1 MKKLYLLIFLISFV
15 SLNAQTTVP
24 YTQQVANYDSFYFDN
39 GGNFDNGIDQ
49 FGMWANGA
57 DPKESV
63 AWRSFTEDGTTTG
76 TASTMAV
83 GDSFT
88 ITVSAAQAAY
98 GVIGLAL
105 LSSPTAKVSWADRIN
120 NYAVQVNLNGNGGAS
135 DPWEVVSTGGTVD
148 ASSISGSQTRADFKF
163 TFTLDTAT
171 SMTVSIND
179 GAWTANVTLNNQN
192 ITGYSVYIKDDW
204 SEIANENIYWKPLSE
219 YTYAI
224 PLNIEEFD
232 SNFDVTPYPN
242 PVSDSFT
249 INSNL
254 KALNIYDITG
264 KLVSKFRGSFKM
276 GESYNIS
283 NLKKGIYL
291 IELENE
297 VGQKSSSKLIKL

>member
-1 MKKLYLLIFLISFV
+1 MKKLYLLIFLIS
-15 SLNAQTTVP
+15 SIGLNAQTTVP
-24 YTQQVANYDSFYFDN
+24 YAQRVANYDSFYSDNGGIFDN
-39 GGNFDNGIDQ
+39 GTDEI
-49 FGMWANGA
+49 GMWANGA

-63 AWRSFTEDGTTTG
+63 AWRSFTEDGTTPG
-76 TASTMAV
+76 TPSTMAV

-88 ITVSAAQAAY
+88 ITVSAAQAAF
-98 GVIGLAL
+98 GVIGLSL

-135 DPWEVVSTGGTVD
+135 DPWEVVSTGGTVN
-148 ASSISGSQTRADFKF
+148 ASSISGSETRADFKF

-171 SMTVSIND
+171 TMTVSIND
-179 GAWTANVTLNNQN
+179 GVETFNVTLNNQN

-204 SEIANENIYWKPLSE
+204 SGSANENINWKPTTE

-232 SNFDVTPYPN
+232 SNFNVTPFPN
-242 PVSDSFT
+242 PVRDSFT
-249 INSNL
+249 INSKL

-264 KLVSKFRGSFKM
+264 KLVSKFKGSFKM

-283 NLKKGIYL
+283 NLEKGIYM

-297 VGQKSSSKLIKL
+297 VGHKSSSKLIKL